1 MSERSAAWKK
11 ISEFCEIL
19 SDYDQI
25 SKTFSRYSNIFQIF
39 DFKKSYHLCID
50 MLRDS
55 QRGAFLSRNTLSSS
69 GKSLFGSPKVEKDDG
84 KIEIENLLYSF
95 NLNPCGKVD
104 F

>member
-1 MSERSAAWKK
+1 
-11 ISEFCEIL
+11 
-19 SDYDQI
+19 
-25 SKTFSRYSNIFQIF
+25 
-39 DFKKSYHLCID
+39 

-95 NLNPCGKVD
+95 NLNPSGKVD
-104 F
+104 FSY

>member
-1 MSERSAAWKK
+1 
-11 ISEFCEIL
+11 
-19 SDYDQI
+19 
-25 SKTFSRYSNIFQIF
+25 
-39 DFKKSYHLCID
+39 

-69 GKSLFGSPKVEKDDG
+69 GKSFFGTPKVEKDDG

-95 NLNPCGKVD
+95 NLNPCGKVE